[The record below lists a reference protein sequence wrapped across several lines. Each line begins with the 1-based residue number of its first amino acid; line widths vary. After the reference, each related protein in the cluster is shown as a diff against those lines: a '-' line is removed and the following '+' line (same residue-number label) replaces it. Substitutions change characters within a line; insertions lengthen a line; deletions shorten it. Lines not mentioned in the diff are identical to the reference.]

1 MEHEINI
8 LIVEAENLFAVFLE
22 KQIKNIGYNVAGTVS
37 RGEEAVKF
45 VKNNNIQLILMNIKL
60 KGKMDGIA
68 AAEIINSTQNIPII
82 ILSGAADQ
90 DTLKRV
96 SSSSAFNFLPKP
108 VDEKN
113 LSVIIPMTLSKH
125 SIAKKLSESEK
136 RFRMLTESSLAG
148 VYIIQDNKFK
158 YANPALLSLFGYTS
172 DEVIDKL
179 GPNDFTHAESREIVN
194 ANIQLRLKGKEES
207 IHYSFKAIKKDASVI
222 YCEVLGRR
230 IDYEGKP
237 AIIGTLINVTERNNY
252 EKELLIAKEEAE
264 RSNKL
269 KTEFLSHIS
278 HEIRTPINNILAYI
292 SLLREEVE
300 DKLPKDLESC
310 FDVIDKSSARL
321 IKTIDLL
328 LNLSKVQTG
337 NFEVKYEQVDLAG
350 DILDNVYIEFYNKA
364 KEKKLDLIFSS
375 AISNSIIN
383 GDKYSLTQ
391 IFANLVDNAI
401 KYTSQGKIEMLL
413 YNDETDKKICVDI
426 KDTGVGM
433 TRDYLPKIFTPYAR
447 DIDNS
452 SANFDGTGL
461 GLSLVKSYIRLNN
474 GEINVRSEKDAG
486 TTFTVKFPAKY

>member
-1 MEHEINI
+1 LEHKVNI

-22 KQIKNIGYNVAGTVS
+22 KQVKDIGYNAAGSVS
-37 RGEEAVKF
+37 SGEEAIEF
-45 VKNNNIQLILMNIKL
+45 VKHNDVHLILMNIKL
-60 KGKMDGIA
+60 KGKIDGIA
-68 AAEIINSTQNIPII
+68 CAEIINSTQNIPII

-90 DTLKRV
+90 ETVKRV
-96 SSSSAFNFLPKP
+96 SSSTAFNFLPKP

-136 RFRMLTESSLAG
+136 RFRMLTECSLAG
-148 VYIIQDNKFK
+148 VYIIQDNKFR
-158 YANPALLSLFGYTS
+158 YVNPAFLSLFGYS
-172 DEVIDKL
+172 EAEVIDKL
-179 GPNDFTHAESREIVN
+179 GPGDFAYPESRHIIEK
-194 ANIQLRLKGKEES
+194 NIELRLAGKEES
-207 IHYSFKAIKKDASVI
+207 IHYSFKAVKKDSSVVF
-222 YCEVLGRR
+222 CEVLGRR

-237 AIIGTLINVTERNNY
+237 AIIGTLINVTDQKNY

-292 SLLREEVE
+292 SLLKEEVE

-310 FDVIDKSSARL
+310 FEIIDKSSARL

-328 LNLSKVQTG
+328 LNLSKIQTG
-337 NFEVKYEQVDLAG
+337 NFEVKYEPVDLAG

-375 AISNSIIN
+375 AITNSTII

-401 KYTSQGKIEMLL
+401 KYTSEGKIEMLL
-413 YNDETDKKICVDI
+413 YNDEESKKICVDV

-447 DIDNS
+447 DSNS
-452 SANFDGTGL
+452 APANFDGTGL
-461 GLSLVKSYIRLNN
+461 GLSLVKSYIKLNN
-474 GEINVRSEKDAG
+474 GEINVQSEKDSG
-486 TTFTVKFPAKY
+486 TTFTVKFPEKN